1 MKKVFSNLLLLQ
13 FFSRI
18 SFTISALLPPFGNLS
33 PYLCPL
39 KPKTT
44 KIMTNKTETL
54 SRGKSVSPHAG
65 AWVWVAI
72 AVLYSIAPL
81 DFVPDVIT
89 PYGWVDDILVV
100 AISIIN
106 LVQSYLMPKNE
117 ALAKKI
123 KRIKWTMI
131 GLAPLAIIAIAIVVL
146 CTKIF

>member
-1 MKKVFSNLLLLQ
+1 MKEDKVTIANLTATSGEKHFS
-13 FFSRI
+13 
-18 SFTISALLPPFGNLS
+18 LPPFGNLS

-39 KPKTT
+39 KLKTT

-65 AWVWVAI
+65 AWLWIAI

-81 DFVPDVIT
+81 DFVPDVIV

-117 ALAKKI
+117 ALAKMV
-123 KRIKWTMI
+123 KRIKWIVI
-131 GLAPLAIIAIAIVVL
+131 GFAPLVVIALAIVVL

>member
-1 MKKVFSNLLLLQ
+1 
-13 FFSRI
+13 
-18 SFTISALLPPFGNLS
+18 
-33 PYLCPL
+33 
-39 KPKTT
+39 
-44 KIMTNKTETL
+44 MTNKTETL

-65 AWVWVAI
+65 AWLWIAI

-81 DFVPDVIT
+81 DFIPDVIT

-117 ALAKKI
+117 ALAKII
-123 KRIKWTMI
+123 KRIKWIVI
-131 GLAPLAIIAIAIVVL
+131 GLAPLVVIVLAIVVL